1 MSVQLILNRILT
13 ITLYNAC
20 IAYFSRMDEFLEE
33 AGQLVIYQLRKSWLN
48 ISKLYNELAAEH
60 GGTMSMAF
68 ILIAIDSEDGVPV
81 TKIAPRL
88 GMEPNSLSRILKSM
102 EEKKFISRDR
112 TSDDRRMSYVKLTKK
127 GIDMRLVAM
136 KAVYRLEKAIVEDL
150 SPGDLKGFFDTSSHI
165 PEAIDKFRKR
175 LEEDDLSAQN

>member
-1 MSVQLILNRILT
+1 
-13 ITLYNAC
+13 
-20 IAYFSRMDEFLEE
+20 MDEFLQE

-68 ILIAIDSEDGVPV
+68 ILIAIDDEDGIPV

-102 EEKKFISRDR
+102 EEKEFIARDR
-112 TSDDRRMSYVKLTKK
+112 TSNDRRMSYVKLTKK
-127 GIDMRLVAM
+127 GEAMRLVAM
-136 KAVYRLEKAIVEDL
+136 KAVYRLERAIVEDL
-150 SPGDLKGFFDTSSHI
+150 SSSDLKGFFSTSSHI
-165 PEAIDKFRKR
+165 PEAIDKFKIR
-175 LEEDDLSAQN
+175 LENDNIS